1 MPGIEGALLDID
13 GTILDGGAAIPG
25 AADALAQIK
34 NQGVAVLLATNTSRK
49 SRGDVAAS
57 LRSAGILAEER
68 DIFSSVLAA
77 ATKLHA
83 DEVRR
88 IFPLLTPAALADLN
102 SFELTENHPEVVLI
116 GDMGKLFTFDLLN
129 QAFLHLRAG
138 SRLVAAQKNRY
149 WKSEQGIQI
158 DAGAFVA
165 ALEYAAETKADVMGK
180 PAPAFFQN
188 AARLLQK
195 PPRSLLVVGDSLDS
209 DVAGGRAAG
218 MKTVLVRTG
227 LYDEKKLE
235 NTPPRERPDFV
246 VDSVRDLP
254 KLLETW

>member
-1 MPGIEGALLDID
+1 MSGIEGALLDID

-25 AADALAQIK
+25 AADALAQLK
-34 NQGVAVLLATNTSRK
+34 RASVAVLLATNTSRK
-49 SRGDVAAS
+49 SRGDVAGS
-57 LRSAGILAEER
+57 LHSAGIPAEER

-77 ATKLHA
+77 ATKLNA
-83 DEVRR
+83 DGVRR
-88 IFPLLTPAALADLN
+88 IFPLLTPAALPDLN
-102 SFELTENHPEVVLI
+102 SFELTDQHPEVVLI
-116 GDMGKLFTFDLLN
+116 GDMGGLFTFDLLN
-129 QAFLHLRAG
+129 QAFLQLRAG
-138 SRLVAAQKNRY
+138 ARLVAAQKNRY
-149 WKSEQGIQI
+149 WKGEHGLQI

-165 ALEYAAETKADVMGK
+165 ALEYAAETKANVMGK

-188 AARLLQK
+188 AAQLLQK
-195 PPRSLLVVGDSLDS
+195 PARSVIVVGDSLES

-235 NTPPRERPDFV
+235 DTPPRERPDFV
-246 VDSVRDLP
+246 IDSVRDLP